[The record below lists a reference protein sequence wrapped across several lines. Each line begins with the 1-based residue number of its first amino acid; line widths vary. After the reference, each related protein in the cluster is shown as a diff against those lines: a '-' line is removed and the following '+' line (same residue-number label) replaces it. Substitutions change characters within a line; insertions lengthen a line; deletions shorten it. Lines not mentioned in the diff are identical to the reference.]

1 MIMLIG
7 IQLQLDGY
15 LLKKYLFLVVLRLHC
30 RAGFSPPVV
39 RAAGRG
45 GSPLAA
51 VCGILTAAALSL
63 WSAGS
68 RALGFSSC
76 GKWAQYWLR
85 ASRTGSQAVLHGLYC
100 STAGEIFLNLGSNP
114 PVLHCQ
120 EDSLP
125 LSHLGNLMAAFLSS
139 F

>member
-45 GSPLAA
+45 GVPSSCSVRDSHCCGPLA
-51 VCGILTAAALSL
+51 VERRLQGT
-63 WSAGS
+63 WV
-68 RALGFSSC
+68 
-76 GKWAQYWLR
+76 Q
-85 ASRTGSQAVLHGLYC
+85 
-100 STAGEIFLNLGSNP
+100 
-114 PVLHCQ
+114 
-120 EDSLP
+120 
-125 LSHLGNLMAAFLSS
+125 
-139 F
+139 

>member
-45 GSPLAA
+45 GPLYLQCA
-51 VCGILTAAALSL
+51 
-63 WSAGS
+63 
-68 RALGFSSC
+68 GFSLLRPSRC
-76 GKWAQYWLR
+76 GAQAPGHLG
-85 ASRTGSQAVLHGLYC
+85 SVVVVSGLSTGSGRPAQAHKLCCTGFIAPRRVR
-100 STAGEIFLNLGSNP
+100 
-114 PVLHCQ
+114 
-120 EDSLP
+120 
-125 LSHLGNLMAAFLSS
+125 SS
-139 F
+139 